1 MLTNLVRGLTALGT
15 GAHIGWLFGGALFGM
30 IGGVI
35 PGLGG
40 PVVLSIV
47 LAFIYHLDLTAVLCI
62 FLGTHAGSYFSSSIA
77 SILLNTP
84 QHPESFAST
93 FDGFPMSQRGEAG
106 RALGISATATCIG
119 GWIGC
124 ACLVGFI
131 PVINYLPSLFHP
143 PEYVALIAIA
153 LLLVGTLGTDSVSK
167 AVVSAG
173 LGLLVASIGPSVL
186 TGVYRY
192 TFNSLG
198 LYEGIALV
206 ALALGCFAV
215 PQMIL
220 VYGTASVVARQDM
233 FGNEIASTEIA
244 QIDRRAFKRQ
254 VLQGVTETLGHW
266 VSLIR
271 GALVG
276 VITGLVPG
284 IGAFAANFM
293 SYGIAQ
299 QTSKKERR
307 PLFGT
312 GIVEGVIAP
321 EASSLSKEAGH
332 MVPVL
337 ALGIPG
343 GVGSA
348 LFIAA
353 LTIKG
358 VRLGYGFATTY
369 PVIPYEVVWVIA
381 LAGLIGTAA
390 ALALAPWL
398 ARVTVVP
405 GPVLVPFILAL
416 AVVGPYIAEQTYFDV
431 FEVAAFAV
439 IGFSLRRL
447 GYSLGS
453 FVVGLV
459 LGPTFESN
467 IFLTHEVYHGWS
479 FLGRQPLADALFVI
493 GILILILRGMQ
504 FHADAKKAREPIEG
518 DDVFAKAEMM
528 RRRQHRRQRY
538 PLFAVIVTV
547 GLLAIA
553 LPMAVYALTHWDFAT
568 SAMPVIGGFAA
579 SAGLLWRLP
588 QEISG
593 YVHYRK
599 EKRELPPEPQ
609 PSDQL
614 LVPVS
619 GGSDTLSVPVP
630 KRFPEVVEK
639 SWGRHG
645 QYTREVVG
653 FLIFF
658 ALLGEVYLLG
668 FGIGIPAF
676 MVVYAM
682 FGTRRIFHGLR
693 SRTIFAVLSAT
704 VMWAMTVPVF
714 NLLHLTFTPLWH
726 L

>member
-1 MLTNLVRGLTALGT
+1 MMSNLVHGLTALGT
-15 GAHIGWLFGGALFGM
+15 GPHIAWLFVGALFGM

-40 PVVLSIV
+40 PVVLSVV
-47 LAFIYHLDLTAVLCI
+47 LAFIYHMDLTAVLCI
-62 FLGTHAGSYFSSSIA
+62 FLGTHAGSYFASSIA

-124 ACLVGFI
+124 IALVGFI
-131 PVINYLPSLFHP
+131 PIINYLPSLFHP

-153 LLLVGTLGTDSVSK
+153 LLLVGTLGTDQVSK

-173 LGLLVASIGPSVL
+173 LGLLVASIGPSVI

-192 TFNSLG
+192 TFNSVG
-198 LYEGIALV
+198 LYGGIALV
-206 ALALGCFAV
+206 ALALGSFAV

-220 VYGTASVVARQDM
+220 IFGTASVVARQDM
-233 FGNEIASTEIA
+233 FGNELETTEA
-244 QIDRRAFKRQ
+244 AGIDRKQFKKQ
-254 VLQGVTETLGHW
+254 VLQGCVETLGHW
-266 VSLIR
+266 VSLLR
-271 GALVG
+271 GAAIG
-276 VITGLVPG
+276 VLTGLVPG

-293 SYGIAQ
+293 SYGVAQ
-299 QTSKKERR
+299 QTSRKGRR
-307 PLFGT
+307 ELFGT

-337 ALGIPG
+337 GLGIPG

-358 VRLGYGFATTY
+358 VRLGYGFAQSY

-398 ARVTVVP
+398 ARITVVP

-416 AVVGPYIAEQTYFDV
+416 AVVGPFIADQTYFDV
-431 FEVAAFAV
+431 VEVAAFAV
-439 IGFSLRRL
+439 VGFALRRL

-467 IFLTHEVYHGWS
+467 IYLTHEVYHGWS
-479 FLGRQPLADALFVI
+479 FLDKRPLADVLFIV
-493 GILILILRGMQ
+493 GLLILVLRAVQ
-504 FHADAKKAREPIEG
+504 FHNDAKKARQPIEG
-518 DDVFAKAEMM
+518 DDIYAKAEAI
-528 RRRQHRRQRY
+528 RRAARRAPRY
-538 PLFAVIVTV
+538 PLFAVIVTF
-547 GLLAIA
+547 GLLALA
-553 LPMAVYALTHWDFAT
+553 LPMSIYALANWNFST
-568 SAMPVIGGFAA
+568 SAMPVIGGLAA
-579 SAGLLWRLP
+579 SAGLIWRLP
-588 QEISG
+588 FEIHN
-593 YVHYRK
+593 YLRYRG
-599 EKRELPPEPQ
+599 EKRALSAAQAPERE
-609 PSDQL
+609 
-614 LVPVS
+614 LVPIS
-619 GGSDTLSVPVP
+619 GGSDAVVSLLTKEPAA
-630 KRFPEVVEK
+630 VVEK
-639 SWGRHG
+639 AWGRHG
-645 QYTREVVG
+645 QYTRELVG

-658 ALLGEVYLLG
+658 ALIGEVYAFG
-668 FGIGIPAF
+668 FAIGIPAF

-682 FGTRRIFHGLR
+682 LGTRRTFRTLKSR
-693 SRTIFAVLSAT
+693 SIFAVISAAA
-704 VMWAMTVPVF
+704 MWAMTVPVF
-714 NLLHLTFTPLWH
+714 NLLHLGFTPMWH